1 MIELKNK
8 LDDKLEPQ
16 EEALL
21 EIFKQNE
28 NNTLKTLIGIY
39 KGYYLNLFFSVIFF
53 LIKSSPVWIM
63 PVVSAN
69 IINAATDKGENAVN
83 IIIVNVIIILVMVL
97 QNVPTNYIH
106 TVLYAKTIRSVERE
120 LRSTLVKKLQQL
132 SIAYHNEMQ
141 SGRLQSKIMRDVEQ
155 IENLSSQVFITILGI
170 ALNIVVALG
179 VVIFKSLTVFIFF
192 VGTIPVAVIIIIV
205 FSGKIKRYNS
215 DYRKEMEDTSVS
227 VMEMVELIP
236 VTRAHAL
243 EKQETKKIDRQLVN
257 VEKKG
262 LKLDL
267 IQAYFSSISWVAF
280 QVFQIICLGFTGY
293 IAVKGYIS
301 IGEVVLY
308 QTYFG
313 SIVAQIAG
321 VITLLPTIAKGLE
334 SVSSIG
340 DILLSDDIEN
350 NRKKKKIK
358 EVKGEITFR
367 NVNFQYKD
375 SELPILTNLN
385 FTINPGETIAF
396 VGASGAGKSTILNLV
411 IGFFQATEGQVL
423 IDNQDIATLNLQSY
437 RSHIAVVPQNAIL
450 FSDSIRENIIYGTNS
465 ISYEELNRII
475 KAANL
480 EELIESLP
488 DGVDTKITEHGM
500 NLSGGQRQ
508 RISIARAFARNPK
521 ILVLDEATSALDSIS
536 EKKIQE
542 SIENL
547 VKDRTTLVVAHRLS
561 TIRNA
566 DKIAVIGNGGLEE
579 FGTYEELMEKKG
591 EFYKL
596 KKLQM

>member
-1 MIELKNK
+1 LAEAENKELE
-8 LDDKLEPQ
+8 KLEPE

-21 EIFKQNE
+21 KVFKQNE
-28 NNTLKTLIGIY
+28 NNRLKTFIGLY
-39 KGYYLNLFFSVIFF
+39 KGHYLKLFCSIIFF
-53 LIKSSPVWIM
+53 IIKSSPVWVLPI
-63 PVVSAN
+63 VSAN
-69 IINAATDKGENAVN
+69 IINAATDKKPDA
-83 IIIVNVIIILVMVL
+83 IHIIVINIIIILVMVL
-97 QNVPTNYIH
+97 QNVLTNYIH

-120 LRSTLVKKLQQL
+120 LRSSLVKKLQQL

-155 IENLSSQVFITILGI
+155 IENLSSQVFITILSI
-170 ALNIVVALG
+170 VLNIVVALG

-192 VGTIPVAVIIIIV
+192 IATIPVAVIIIAV
-205 FSGKIKRYNS
+205 FSGKIKRYNT
-215 DYRKEMEDTSVS
+215 DYRKEMEETSVR

-236 VTRAHAL
+236 VTRAHGL
-243 EKQETKKIDRQLVN
+243 EKQETKKIDKQLVN
-257 VEKKG
+257 VAKKG

-293 IAVKGYIS
+293 IAVKGYIT

-313 SIVAQIAG
+313 SIVAQISG

-334 SVSSIG
+334 SVASVG
-340 DILLSDDIEN
+340 DILLCHDVES

-358 EVKGEITFR
+358 SINGEIKFE
-367 NVNFQYKD
+367 NVEFQYKD
-375 SELPILTNLN
+375 SEIPILKNLN

-396 VGASGAGKSTILNLV
+396 VGPSGAGKSTILNLV
-411 IGFFQATEGQVL
+411 IGFFQTTGGKVL
-423 IDNQDIATLNLQSY
+423 IDNEDIKSLNLQSY
-437 RSHIAVVPQNAIL
+437 RSNIAVVPQNAIL
-450 FSDSIRENIIYGTNS
+450 FSDTIRENIVYGTKD
-465 ISYEELNRII
+465 ISEEELNGII

-480 EELIESLP
+480 EELIESLV
-488 DGVDTKITEHGM
+488 DGLDTKITEHGR

-508 RISIARAFARNPK
+508 RISIARAFVRNPK
-521 ILVLDEATSALDSIS
+521 ILILDEATSALDSIS

-547 VKDRTTLVVAHRLS
+547 VKNRTTLVVAHRLS

-566 DKIAVIGNGGLEE
+566 DKIAVIGNGGLQE
-579 FGTYEELMEKKG
+579 FGTYDELMEKKG

>member
-1 MIELKNK
+1 
-8 LDDKLEPQ
+8 
-16 EEALL
+16 
-21 EIFKQNE
+21 
-28 NNTLKTLIGIY
+28 
-39 KGYYLNLFFSVIFF
+39 
-53 LIKSSPVWIM
+53 
-63 PVVSAN
+63 
-69 IINAATDKGENAVN
+69 
-83 IIIVNVIIILVMVL
+83 
-97 QNVPTNYIH
+97 
-106 TVLYAKTIRSVERE
+106 
-120 LRSTLVKKLQQL
+120 
-132 SIAYHNEMQ
+132 
-141 SGRLQSKIMRDVEQ
+141 
-155 IENLSSQVFITILGI
+155 
-170 ALNIVVALG
+170 
-179 VVIFKSLTVFIFF
+179 
-192 VGTIPVAVIIIIV
+192 
-205 FSGKIKRYNS
+205 
-215 DYRKEMEDTSVS
+215 
-227 VMEMVELIP
+227 
-236 VTRAHAL
+236 
-243 EKQETKKIDRQLVN
+243 
-257 VEKKG
+257 
-262 LKLDL
+262 
-267 IQAYFSSISWVAF
+267 
-280 QVFQIICLGFTGY
+280 LGFTGY

-561 TIRNA
+561 TIRDA
-566 DKIAVIGNGGLEE
+566 DRILYIANKGIAEE
-579 FGTYEELMEKKG
+579 GTHEELM
-591 EFYKL
+591 KL
-596 KKLQM
+596 RGLYYSLN

>member
-1 MIELKNK
+1 M
-8 LDDKLEPQ
+8 
-16 EEALL
+16 
-21 EIFKQNE
+21 
-28 NNTLKTLIGIY
+28 
-39 KGYYLNLFFSVIFF
+39 
-53 LIKSSPVWIM
+53 
-63 PVVSAN
+63 
-69 IINAATDKGENAVN
+69 
-83 IIIVNVIIILVMVL
+83 
-97 QNVPTNYIH
+97 
-106 TVLYAKTIRSVERE
+106 
-120 LRSTLVKKLQQL
+120 
-132 SIAYHNEMQ
+132 
-141 SGRLQSKIMRDVEQ
+141 
-155 IENLSSQVFITILGI
+155 
-170 ALNIVVALG
+170 
-179 VVIFKSLTVFIFF
+179 
-192 VGTIPVAVIIIIV
+192 AVIIIV
-205 FSGKIKRYNS
+205 AFSGKIKRYNT
-215 DYRKEMEDTSVS
+215 DYRKEMEETSVR

-243 EKQETKKIDRQLVN
+243 EKQEAKKIDNQLIN
-257 VEKKG
+257 VAKKG

-313 SIVAQIAG
+313 SIVAQISG

-334 SVSSIG
+334 SVASIG
-340 DILLSDDIEN
+340 DILLSDDVEN

-358 EVKGEITFR
+358 DVKGQITFK
-367 NVNFQYKD
+367 NVDFQYKD
-375 SELPILTNLN
+375 SNAPILKNLD
-385 FTINPGETIAF
+385 FTITPGETIAF
-396 VGASGAGKSTILNLV
+396 VGASGAGKTTILNLV
-411 IGFFQATEGQVL
+411 IGFFKATGGQVL
-423 IDNQDIATLNLQSY
+423 IDDNDIKNLNLQSY

-450 FSDSIRENIIYGTNS
+450 FSDTIRENILYGTKD
-465 ISYEELNRII
+465 ISNEELNKII

-488 DGVDTKITEHGM
+488 HGLDTKITEHGR

-508 RISIARAFARNPK
+508 RISIARAFVRNPK
-521 ILVLDEATSALDSIS
+521 ILVLDEATSALDSVS

-579 FGTYEELMEKKG
+579 FGTYDELMEKKG

>member
-1 MIELKNK
+1 MIELKDKSN
-8 LDDKLEPQ
+8 DKLQPE

-28 NNTLKTLIGIY
+28 NHTLKTLVGIY
-39 KGYYLNLFFSVIFF
+39 KGYYLKLFVSIIFF
-53 LIKSSPVWIM
+53 LIKSSPVWVM

-69 IINAATDKGENAVN
+69 IINAATDKGDNAASIIIVN
-83 IIIVNVIIILVMVL
+83 IIIILIMVL
-97 QNVPTNYIH
+97 QNIPTNYIH

-170 ALNIVVALG
+170 VLNIVVALG

-192 VGTIPVAVIIIIV
+192 IATIPVAVIIIAA
-205 FSGKIKRYNS
+205 FGGKIKRYNT
-215 DYRKEMEDTSVS
+215 DYRKEMEETSVH

-243 EKQETKKIDRQLVN
+243 ENQETKKIDKQLIN
-257 VEKKG
+257 VAKKG

-293 IAVKGYIS
+293 IAMKGYIS

-340 DILLSDDIEN
+340 DILLSYDIEN
-350 NRKKKKIK
+350 NRRKKKIK
-358 EVKGEITFR
+358 DVKGEITFK
-367 NVNFQYKD
+367 NVEFQYKD
-375 SELPILTNLN
+375 SDAPILTNLN

-411 IGFFQATEGQVL
+411 IGFFQATGGQVL
-423 IDNQDIATLNLQSY
+423 IDNQDIMTLNLQSY

-450 FSDSIRENIIYGTNS
+450 FSDSIRENIIYGTNN
-465 ISYEELNRII
+465 ISDEELNKII

-480 EELIESLP
+480 EELIELLP
-488 DGVDTKITEHGM
+488 EGLDTKITEHGM

-508 RISIARAFARNPK
+508 RISIARAFVRNPK

-579 FGTYEELMEKKG
+579 FGTYDELMERKG